1 MSDKVKIRLQGHEK
15 FILREG
21 WLNKGL
27 NIVPSCPDAF
37 LRKDSPDMFGI
48 GSNMVKSLRYWMKA
62 LGLISEKPQTGAVL
76 TDFGKLVMKYDE
88 YIEKRETL
96 WLVHS
101 YIAKN
106 IAEATAWYMFFN
118 RCDVD
123 GLDKDQIESVIL
135 REIKSYS
142 GDATFSE
149 KSVGNDI
156 DVLLNMYSKK
166 KDDSD
171 PEEKN
176 VSPFA
181 QLELVKCH
189 DGKYIKNHPNK
200 KSISEYIVLYEIAQ
214 IAEGRSNI
222 SIEEVIFGEKGLS
235 KIYNITPVLANDMFD
250 KLDALG
256 YLRVDRT
263 AGLDMIYFPDTLKLD
278 RIVELIY
285 RNN

>member
-27 NIVPSCPDAF
+27 SLIPKCPDAF
-37 LRKDSPDMFGI
+37 IRKDSPDLFGM

-62 LGLISEKPQTGAVL
+62 FGLITEKSQVGAVL
-76 TDFGKLVMKYDE
+76 TDFGNMVLKYDE
-88 YIEKRETL
+88 YLEKKETL
-96 WLVHS
+96 WLLHS
-101 YIAKN
+101 YITKN
-106 IAEATAWYMFFN
+106 IADATTWYMFFN

-123 GLDKDQIESVIL
+123 GLDKDQIETVVL
-135 REIKSYS
+135 REIKAYS
-142 GDATFSE
+142 GDTTFSE

-156 DVLLNMYSKK
+156 DVLLNMYSKR

-176 VSPFA
+176 VSPFV
-181 QLELVKCH
+181 QLELIKNQ
-189 DGKYIKNHPNK
+189 DGKYIRIHPNK
-200 KSISEYIVLYEIAQ
+200 KSISEYVVLYEIAQ
-214 IAEGRSNI
+214 LAEGKTSI
-222 SIEEVIFGEKGLS
+222 SIEEVIFGENGLA
-235 KIYNITPVLANDMFD
+235 KIYNITPVFANEMFD
-250 KLDALG
+250 KLDALS

-263 AGLDMIYFPDTLKLD
+263 AGLDMLYFTEPLNLNSVIDA
-278 RIVELIY
+278 IY